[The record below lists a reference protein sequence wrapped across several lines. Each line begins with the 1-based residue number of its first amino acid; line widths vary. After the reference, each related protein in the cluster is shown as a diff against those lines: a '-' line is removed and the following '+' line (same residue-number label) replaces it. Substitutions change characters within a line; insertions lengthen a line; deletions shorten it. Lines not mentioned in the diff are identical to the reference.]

1 MVTVRSSTAFVTQV
15 LVWAV
20 LLLVCGLLVVG
31 VLLPRVGGATPY
43 TVLTGSMSP
52 HYPPGTLVVSRPL
65 DVDDVRVGDVV
76 TYQLR
81 SGEAVTVTH
90 RVIASRLRPDGQR
103 ELITQG
109 DANSVPDAAPV
120 AGVQLRGRLWYA
132 VPHLG
137 RANAL
142 MSGHQRQL
150 AVYAVAGGLS
160 LYAAAMFTAAGRERR
175 RRASPVR
182 SRQHAAA

>member
-1 MVTVRSSTAFVTQV
+1 MRSGAAFVTQV
-15 LVWAV
+15 VVWTV
-20 LLLVCGLLVVG
+20 LLAVSGLLVVG
-31 VLLPRVGGATPY
+31 VLGPRAAGATPY

-52 HYPPGTLVVSRPL
+52 LYPPGTLVVSKPL
-65 DVDDVRVGDVV
+65 DIDDVRVGEVV

-81 SGEAVTVTH
+81 SGEATTVTH
-90 RVIASRLRPDGQR
+90 RVIATRLRADGQR

-109 DANSVPDAAPV
+109 DANSVPDAEPV
-120 AGVQLRGRLWYA
+120 AGVQLRGSLWYA

-137 RANAL
+137 RVNAL
-142 MSGHQRQL
+142 LTGHQRQL

-175 RRASPVR
+175 RRAAPVH
-182 SRQHAAA
+182 SRQHAAT